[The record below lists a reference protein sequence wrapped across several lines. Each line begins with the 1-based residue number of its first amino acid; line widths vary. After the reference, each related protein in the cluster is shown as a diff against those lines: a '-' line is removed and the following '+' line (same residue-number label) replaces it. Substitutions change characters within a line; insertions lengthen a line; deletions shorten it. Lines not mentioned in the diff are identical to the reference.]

1 MELLVSTIYLG
12 FPKIMCGY
20 YIYVITEVSEVAVLG
35 ANKLMKIE
43 KTHFIKLFSTYDNN
57 KKLIEDKY

>member
-1 MELLVSTIYLG
+1 M
-12 FPKIMCGY
+12 
-20 YIYVITEVSEVAVLG
+20 YVITEVCEVAVLG

-57 KKLIEDKY
+57 KKLIEDKFLCLI